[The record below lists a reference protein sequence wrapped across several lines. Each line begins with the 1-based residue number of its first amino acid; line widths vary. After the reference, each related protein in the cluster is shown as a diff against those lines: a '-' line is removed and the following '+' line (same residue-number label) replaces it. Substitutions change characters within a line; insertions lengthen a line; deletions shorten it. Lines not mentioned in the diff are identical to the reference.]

1 MCSLFEIKNY
11 QYIIH
16 YENKILIIGFKH
28 FIVKKDEIL
37 DENLNS
43 KFSLNVSF
51 FYFNFVSILL

>member
-28 FIVKKDEIL
+28 FIVKKNEIL

-51 FYFNFVSILL
+51 FTLIS